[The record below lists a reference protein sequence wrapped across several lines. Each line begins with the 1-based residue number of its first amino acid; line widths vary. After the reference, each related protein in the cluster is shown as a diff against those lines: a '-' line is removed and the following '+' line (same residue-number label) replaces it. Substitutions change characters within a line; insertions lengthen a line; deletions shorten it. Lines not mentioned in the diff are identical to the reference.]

1 MRAKGSP
8 NYRRAWRGRA
18 FSHARQAGR
27 DPRQREQRVVQRIQ
41 YGQAGP
47 AMNPMTS
54 VTTYFKPMGTGC
66 IKAYGTADSTFW
78 CCNGTGTGN

>member
-1 MRAKGSP
+1 MHTI
-8 NYRRAWRGRA
+8 W
-18 FSHARQAGR
+18 
-27 DPRQREQRVVQRIQ
+27 
-41 YGQAGP
+41 QAGP